1 MTRDDLKTI
10 TAAFLQAFNDND
22 LDAMMSYFAEDGVYE
37 EFNGTR
43 SQGLDAVRAAF
54 KPQFSGG
61 FGEMKFVDE
70 DLMVD
75 AETNKV
81 MASWRCELEV
91 NGKPT
96 HWRGLDLLTFNDDGK
111 VALKLT
117 YAKAKVPLFQ

>member
-1 MTRDDLKTI
+1 MTRDDLKAA
-10 TAAFLQAFNDND
+10 TAGFLAAFNDND

-37 EFNGTR
+37 EFNGKR
-43 SQGLDAVRAAF
+43 SQGLEAVRAAF
-54 KPQFSGG
+54 EPQFSGA

-75 AETNKV
+75 AETRKV

-91 NGKPT
+91 KGEPT
-96 HWRGLDLLTFNDDGK
+96 HWRGLDLLSFDSDGK